1 MKATFYTHF
10 TFILFLVFAGNITL
24 AQVSA
29 KPAAKPIEKYRPPV
43 VQSYLGNITG
53 KSAAT
58 GIEEAKNIISLPLKI
73 VDDKKNNYA
82 VVSYQ
87 FAYKRIGITED
98 EETGKTSPQSDMVSN
113 QFTSSPLPSIWQTN
127 ITEGLHR
134 GESLYFFDI
143 IALDKQGRRFFA
155 PELKITVE

>member
-1 MKATFYTHF
+1 MKAIFYTRF
-10 TFILFLVFAGNITL
+10 ILILFLVVAANIAL
-24 AQVSA
+24 AQTPA
-29 KPAAKPIEKYRPPV
+29 KPVAKPIEKYKPPV

-53 KSAAT
+53 KAVAT
-58 GIEEAKNIISLPLKI
+58 GVEEAKNVIALPLKI
-73 VDDKKNNYA
+73 IDDKKNNYT

-98 EETGKTSPQSDMVSN
+98 EETGKTSPESDMVSN

-127 ITEGLHR
+127 IIEGLHK
-134 GESLYFFDI
+134 GESLHFFDI

-155 PELKITVE
+155 PELKITVQ